1 MGSSN
6 RKKKEKAKDFQVSC
20 RRFVT
25 QGPESDMNT
34 ETQVEGRKD
43 ESQDLQLYRHKFPV
57 EM

>member
-6 RKKKEKAKDFQVSC
+6 RKKKEKAKDFQVSR

-25 QGPESDMNT
+25 EGPESNSDT

-43 ESQDLQLYRHKFPV
+43 KSQGLQFYRHKFPV